1 MDLSEYDYKAM
12 FSLKGKVSVVTG
24 ATGGL
29 GKASCLALVL
39 AGSKLMMISRD
50 EGKLRELKEEIRGL
64 GEVEYITANVID
76 EEQVE
81 RAFKEAYNLFGRID
95 VLVNSHGINRRIPT
109 LDYPTELWEQVVDV
123 NLKGTFLTCRA
134 AGKYMI
140 LRKYGK
146 IINISSTA
154 GSSGYKWGYSAYSPS
169 KAGVDALTRTLA
181 VEWAKYGI
189 RVNAIA
195 PYMIETNLTKKFL
208 ESEEIREQV
217 LKEIPLGIIGKPSD
231 IAGAVVYLA
240 SPASD
245 WLTGQVIYID
255 GGYLA
260 H

>member
-1 MDLSEYDYKAM
+1 M
-12 FSLKGKVSVVTG
+12 
-24 ATGGL
+24 GL
-29 GKASCLALVL
+29 Q
-39 AGSKLMMISRD
+39 R
-50 EGKLRELKEEIRGL
+50 
-64 GEVEYITANVID
+64 
-76 EEQVE
+76 
-81 RAFKEAYNLFGRID
+81 LF
-95 VLVNSHGINRRIPT
+95 
-109 LDYPTELWEQVVDV
+109 
-123 NLKGTFLTCRA
+123 
-134 AGKYMI
+134 
-140 LRKYGK
+140 
-146 IINISSTA
+146 
-154 GSSGYKWGYSAYSPS
+154 PS